1 MAKKERKSV
10 RNPHRFYP
18 LPEYSEQMSGCNG
31 RSSSERGITEV
42 YVEERNELTWGG
54 TQGVFAVS

>member
-1 MAKKERKSV
+1 MAEKERSSV

-31 RSSSERGITEV
+31 RSSSEHGINEV
-42 YVEERNELTWGG
+42 YVKERNELTGE
-54 TQGVFAVS
+54 TQGVFAM